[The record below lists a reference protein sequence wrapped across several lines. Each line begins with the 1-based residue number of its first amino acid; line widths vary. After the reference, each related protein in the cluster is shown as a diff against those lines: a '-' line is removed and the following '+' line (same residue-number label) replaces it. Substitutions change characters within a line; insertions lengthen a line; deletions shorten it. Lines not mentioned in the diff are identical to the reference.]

1 MKEAYE
7 VAEMEIIE
15 FETEDVITT
24 SGGGQIGGGDL
35 VFVDLEFHYSG
46 GGGANRR
53 FFQMTD

>member
-24 SGGGQIGGGDL
+24 SSGGEIGGGGES
-35 VFVDLEFHYSG
+35 FGE
-46 GGGANRR
+46 
-53 FFQMTD
+53 